1 MMDDFTRLL
10 DEQLKNPVFRA
21 EWEKLQP
28 ERAVVKAMI
37 DAQNK
42 FGLTKKQ
49 LAERSGLAQADI
61 SKLENGT
68 ANPSIRTL
76 QKLAAGMDMVLHI
89 EFVPATD
96 Q

>member
-1 MMDDFTRLL
+1 MCDFTNYLN
-10 DEQLKNPVFRA
+10 EQLKDPKFRA

-28 ERAVVKAMI
+28 ERAVMQAML
-37 DAQNK
+37 DARNK
-42 FGLTKKQ
+42 SGMTKKQ
-49 LAERSGLAQADI
+49 LSERSGLAQADI

-89 EFVPATD
+89 EFVPVTD
-96 Q
+96 